1 MTRVLHIDSSAQT
14 SASVTRRLGAELVER
29 LGAEEVV
36 YRDLTKNKPGFV
48 DEDWVAATF
57 TPPSERSQAMKD
69 RLAESDELVDEL
81 MAADIVVIGVPVYN
95 FGVPAVL
102 KAWIDMIGRVGR
114 TFNYT
119 ANGPVGL
126 LEGKHAIVV
135 TATGGT
141 PVSSA
146 IDFSTPY
153 MKHVMGFVGI
163 TDVSIV
169 AAEKGNEAVA
179 REQMEPILASNN
191 AVKVPA
197 AKAPV
202 SAEA

>member
-14 SASVTRRLGAELVER
+14 GASVTRRLGAELVER

-48 DEDWVAATF
+48 DEAWVGATF
-57 TPPSERSQAMKD
+57 TPPAERTPEMKD

-81 MAADIVVIGVPVYN
+81 MTADIVVIGVPVYN

-126 LEGKHAIVV
+126 LEGKRAIVV

-163 TDVSIV
+163 TDVSVV
-169 AAEKGNEAVA
+169 AAEKGNETVA
-179 REQMEPILASNN
+179 REQMEPLLASALNVRAEKT
-191 AVKVPA
+191 AVI
-197 AKAPV
+197 
-202 SAEA
+202 AEA